1 MIRIITS
8 AALLRPRAGLA
19 HAPINGTQK
28 QGAIKTEANSKA
40 RKRGAWKPL
49 PRTFQYVL
57 REIRTHVTKHYKNA
71 ELVVFRHVAAKQDQE
86 G

>member
-1 MIRIITS
+1 MIRIIITS

-40 RKRGAWKPL
+40 RKRARKPL

-57 REIRTHVTKHYKNA
+57 REIRTHVTKHHKYA